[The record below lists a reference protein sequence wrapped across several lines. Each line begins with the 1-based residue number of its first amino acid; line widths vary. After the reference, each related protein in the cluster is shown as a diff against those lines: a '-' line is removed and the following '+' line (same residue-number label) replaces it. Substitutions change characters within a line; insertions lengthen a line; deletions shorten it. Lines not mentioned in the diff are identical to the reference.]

1 METISEV
8 EKRVFAKIA
17 WRLVPIL
24 AVANVFNFVD
34 RLNIGFA
41 ALTMNQDVGLTAT
54 QFGAGAGIL
63 FLGYCSCGFPSN
75 LALYRF
81 GARIWITLL
90 VVTWGLVSAATCF
103 VSGPVS
109 WYLLR
114 VLLGVAEAGFF
125 PGVTYLIGTWFPA
138 EYRARILAWFLLA
151 VPVSSIIS
159 GPVSGLLL
167 KMDGIAGIAGW
178 QWLFLLEG
186 LPAALVGVAIPWV
199 IVDRPEQARWLT
211 EGERQVVAKRI
222 RGEQRD
228 RPVGRL
234 LPAMKDVR
242 VLTLAVVQFGFIV
255 GAYGVG
261 VWLPQIIKA
270 GHFSDLEVGFVTG
283 GCYVVASI
291 GMFAWSAYVDRS
303 GRRIRHLTLACLAAA
318 VGSILAILTGNF
330 WLSLTWLTVALIGIT
345 AARTIFW
352 AIPARFLTGLA
363 AAGGIAFINSIGTTG
378 GFVGPAL
385 IGWLKDQTG
394 SFSAGLLAMA
404 GILLISTVM
413 AWSLRFYVKHE

>member
-151 VPVSSIIS
+151 
-159 GPVSGLLL
+159 
-167 KMDGIAGIAGW
+167 
-178 QWLFLLEG
+178 
-186 LPAALVGVAIPWV
+186 IPWV

-211 EGERQVVAKRI
+211 EEERQVVAKRI

-270 GHFSDLEVGFVTG
+270 GRFSDLEVGFVTG